1 MQLVT
6 HYPHVPLSTTNV
18 GTELA
23 RVDNLQKPPLLPPQ
37 QATPSADEPPL
48 NQYDKSPQPLSIQEK
63 QQQQQGK
70 QGQQE
75 QANAQQAVAVAEKLP
90 PKRFVTKPALS
101 RRDLI
106 KPAKTPVSYSAS
118 QLAPPK
124 LASHLIPLVRQH
136 VQNTYQLN
144 QASPAVNEFDVHA

>member
-1 MQLVT
+1 MQSVT

-37 QATPSADEPPL
+37 QATPSANERPL

-63 QQQQQGK
+63 QQHQGK

-75 QANAQQAVAVAEKLP
+75 QANVQQAPTVAEKLP

-106 KPAKTPVSYSAS
+106 KPAKTPVSYFAN
-118 QLAPPK
+118 QLTPPK